1 MGESLQKTVY
11 SLARESA
18 GEVELAGSVFDAP
31 RRKHL
36 LYEVVKM
43 QLANRRA
50 GTHATKTR
58 AFVSGG
64 GAKPFRQ
71 KGTGRARAGSLR
83 SPIWVGGATVFGPQ
97 PRDYSYRLPSSAR
110 REALRVALS
119 TKQRQGQLLVVDKF
133 DVASGKTRDAA
144 GILSALQTPKA
155 LIVVSKLDDPLRR
168 AVRNLP
174 HAKVIEVAGLN
185 VMDLLR
191 YEHLIL
197 SKDALGRAQEG
208 LAS

>member
-1 MGESLQKTVY
+1 MGESVQKTVY
-11 SLARESA
+11 SLARESV